1 MDAACRMARRVAP
14 PAREAGDWSALMVR
28 VARTRDPD
36 SFMRIYDHF
45 APRLHRYLLGR
56 GVPATRAEDLVQDA
70 MLHAWR
76 GACQFDPR
84 RATVSTWLFRIARN
98 LHIDSARRAAV
109 AAYGEDLALAGDPGP
124 ALELVQEPSPEAY
137 ADHVGLSRAIDALPA
152 LQARLVRMSFLE
164 ARSHGE
170 IANELRM
177 PLGSVKSSLR
187 RAFARLQHG
196 LTDAAA

>member
-1 MDAACRMARRVAP
+1 MEP
-14 PAREAGDWSALMVR
+14 PDWSALMGR
-28 VARTRDPD
+28 VARTRDAD

-45 APRLHRYLLGR
+45 APRLHRYLLGL
-56 GVPATRAEDLVQDA
+56 GVPGARAEDLVQDA

-76 GACQFDPR
+76 GARQFDPR
-84 RATVSTWLFRIARN
+84 RATLSTWLFRIARN
-98 LHIDSARRAAV
+98 LHIDSVRRAAT
-109 AAYGEDLALAGDPGP
+109 AAYGDEFANGGEDGTAVDLAQA
-124 ALELVQEPSPEAY
+124 PSPEAY

-170 IANELRM
+170 IASELHM

-187 RAFARLQHG
+187 RAFARLQNG